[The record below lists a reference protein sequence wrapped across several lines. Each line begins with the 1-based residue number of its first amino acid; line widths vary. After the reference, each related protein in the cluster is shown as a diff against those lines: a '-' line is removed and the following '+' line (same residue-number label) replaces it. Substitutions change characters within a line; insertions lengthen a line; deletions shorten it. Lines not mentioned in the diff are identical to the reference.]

1 MKDNLIYDLGLH
13 RGEDSEFYLK
23 KGFSVVAVE
32 ANPTLASET
41 ERRLQSYVKS
51 GQLVIEN
58 KAISD
63 RDCVSIPFYVCDN
76 VSVWGTTQTDWV
88 ERNRIAGAEVRQI
101 SVPSTRFASLIA
113 RHGVP
118 YYLKMDIEGADTLC
132 LRDLRTIEDR
142 PKFISL
148 ESSLSSFEELIE
160 EFCLF
165 QALGYTL
172 YKIVPQHQVNKQRLP
187 QPAREGTYVAHAF
200 AEGSSGAFGD
210 ELPGEWIDL
219 EAAIRRFVAIYR
231 KHRLTGP
238 DGSLSKLTR
247 RVVNTGLGA
256 RQQAN
261 ASPMKLAAR
270 KSVWRLGAAL
280 GLRAG
285 WFDTHAKRG

>member
-13 RGEDSEFYLK
+13 RGEDTEFYLK
-23 KGFSVVAVE
+23 KGFSVIAVE
-32 ANPTLASET
+32 ANPTLAT
-41 ERRLQSYVKS
+41 EVRQRYQGYVDAGK
-51 GQLVIEN
+51 LIIEN

-63 RDCVSIPFYVCDN
+63 QDCASIPFYVCDA
-76 VSVWGTTQTDWV
+76 VSVWGTTQADWV

-132 LRDLRTIEDR
+132 LRDLQTIKDR

-160 EFCLF
+160 EFSLF
-165 QALGYTL
+165 QALGYTR
-172 YKIVPQHQVNKQRLP
+172 YKIVPQHQVHQQRLP
-187 QPAREGTYVAHAF
+187 QPPREGRYVAHTF

-210 ELPGEWIDL
+210 ELPGEWINL
-219 EAAIRRFVAIYR
+219 EAAIQRFIAIYR

-238 DGSLSKLTR
+238 NGSLSRLTR

-270 KSVWRLGAAL
+270 KSVWRLGVAL

-285 WFDTHAKRG
+285 WYDTHAKRG